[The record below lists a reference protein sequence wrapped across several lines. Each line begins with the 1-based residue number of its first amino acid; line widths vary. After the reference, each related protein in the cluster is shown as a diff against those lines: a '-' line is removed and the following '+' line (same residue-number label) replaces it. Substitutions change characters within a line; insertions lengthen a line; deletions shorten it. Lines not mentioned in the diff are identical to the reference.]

1 MFGWHILCIR
11 GWWWWWWMNV
21 MNPPHPNVHNLKKI
35 SAVTRYTVCSWYD
48 WFLTFLPVMSP
59 SHYSVYVQWAPHRC
73 SLRIPKTLLQFG
85 SVRIWSRNPPKASR
99 PPAQKQPV
107 SSTWQLRCL
116 YRVPPPLVNGVSV
129 RLLLATWCPRN
140 DREEFRCA
148 ATLQHCGSMTRS
160 PSLSPSLLRW
170 L

>member
-1 MFGWHILCIR
+1 M
-11 GWWWWWWMNV
+11 
-21 MNPPHPNVHNLKKI
+21 
-35 SAVTRYTVCSWYD
+35 TRYTVCSWYD

-116 YRVPPPLVNGVSV
+116 YRVPPPLWTACPSGCCWPHDV
-129 RLLLATWCPRN
+129 RAMTGRSFDAPQRCNTVDQWLALPLCLPLCCGGCKVFI
-140 DREEFRCA
+140 D
-148 ATLQHCGSMTRS
+148 TLPQYYELDIIFLG
-160 PSLSPSLLRW
+160 
-170 L
+170 

>member
-1 MFGWHILCIR
+1 MLPFI
-11 GWWWWWWMNV
+11 
-21 MNPPHPNVHNLKKI
+21 
-35 SAVTRYTVCSWYD
+35 RYTVCSWYD

-116 YRVPPPLVNGVSV
+116 YRVPPPCERRVRQAVVGHMMSAQWPGGVSM
-129 RLLLATWCPRN
+129 RRN
-140 DREEFRCA
+140 A
-148 ATLQHCGSMTRS
+148 ATLWIND
-160 PSLSPSLLRW
+160 SLSLSVSLSVAVVVKSSLTRCHSIMSW
-170 L
+170 I